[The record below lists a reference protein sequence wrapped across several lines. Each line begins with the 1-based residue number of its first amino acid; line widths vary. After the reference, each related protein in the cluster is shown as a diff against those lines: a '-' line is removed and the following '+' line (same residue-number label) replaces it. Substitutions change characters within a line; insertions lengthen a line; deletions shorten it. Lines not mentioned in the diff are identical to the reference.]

1 MVAPQCFHP
10 NMHGGV
16 LKAKGGTMMGLY
28 TDGFLKKLRN
38 DIDIDL
44 VISRLRLER
53 RDSKKFLR
61 FRCPLCHGFHTA
73 TNAKTNLARCF
84 DCQRNFNPI
93 DLVMAV
99 TARSFVQTV
108 EFLKNHITDS
118 HRS

>member
-1 MVAPQCFHP
+1 
-10 NMHGGV
+10 
-16 LKAKGGTMMGLY
+16 MGSY
-28 TDGFLKKLRN
+28 TDGFLRRLRN

-44 VISRLRLER
+44 VIKRLRLETR
-53 RDSKKFLR
+53 NSQKIFR

-93 DLVMAV
+93 DLVMAA

-108 EFLKNHITDS
+108 EFLKTHITDTQTS
-118 HRS
+118 

>member
-1 MVAPQCFHP
+1 
-10 NMHGGV
+10 
-16 LKAKGGTMMGLY
+16 MGLY
-28 TDGFLKKLRN
+28 TDGFLRRLRN

-44 VISRLRLER
+44 VIKRLRLETR
-53 RDSKKFLR
+53 NSQKIFR

-93 DLVMAV
+93 DLVMAA

-108 EFLKNHITDS
+108 EFLKNHIADTQTS
-118 HRS
+118 

>member
-1 MVAPQCFHP
+1 
-10 NMHGGV
+10 
-16 LKAKGGTMMGLY
+16 MMGSY
-28 TDGFLKKLRN
+28 TDGFLRRLRN

-44 VISRLRLER
+44 VIKRLRLETR
-53 RDSKKFLR
+53 NSQKIFR

-93 DLVMAV
+93 DLVMAA

-108 EFLKNHITDS
+108 EFLKTHITNTQTS
-118 HRS
+118 